1 MTLSEVP
8 VGSRVRV
15 VGHQRPGACQCASA
29 IAAMGIHPGDE
40 IRVIRAAPFH
50 GPVLVEVPS
59 SGVRLALGRGMARSL
74 IVEPL
79 PA

>member
-1 MTLSEVP
+1 MTLSEAP
-8 VGSRVRV
+8 IGSRLRV
-15 VGHQRPGACQCASA
+15 LGHERGDSCGCASA
-29 IAAMGIHPGDE
+29 MAAMGIHPGDE
-40 IRVIRAAPFH
+40 IRVVQAAPFD

-79 PA
+79 AT